1 MGEERAGESGQ
12 GRRWGRSKTGA
23 GQQEASPRLCR
34 WTQTRRTREWQGV
47 LPLPIAALIMP
58 ACHRPMLPFLLPLVV
73 LPLPFHRPWQGWS
86 AKDRPLHIALCY
98 GGC

>member
-47 LPLPIAALIMP
+47 LPLPIAVLLMP
-58 ACHRPMLPFLLPLVV
+58 VTDLCCPFYCLSLFFRCL
-73 LPLPFHRPWQGWS
+73 FT
-86 AKDRPLHIALCY
+86 DRGRVGAPKTGHST
-98 GGC
+98 